1 MDPAHLGPAEWA
13 EIGKL
18 VTNLWFMVGMIVL
31 FATNMLIGHVF
42 VPSLVASRHLPDSCS
57 RVRGVFYALAIISFA
72 VFVFF
77 LIRAID
83 VAVLSNDGNGVIDRI
98 FPKVLDLR
106 HDAHVHPHPNLLP
119 SRESFA

>member
-1 MDPAHLGPAEWA
+1 
-13 EIGKL
+13 
-18 VTNLWFMVGMIVL
+18 MVGMIVL

-57 RVRGVFYALAIISFA
+57 RVRGVFYALAMISFA
-72 VFVFF
+72 AFVFF

-98 FPKVLDLR
+98 FPK
-106 HDAHVHPHPNLLP
+106 
-119 SRESFA
+119 FWI

>member
-13 EIGKL
+13 DIGKL

-98 FPKVLDLR
+98 FPK
-106 HDAHVHPHPNLLP
+106 
-119 SRESFA
+119 FWI